1 MRLPPRA
8 RPGGLRIPSRDVQIA
23 RETSGT
29 PRIRAQTLLDGYY
42 GLGFMHATDRL
53 FQIFATRAL
62 GKGRLAEAFGDIPKL
77 IDSDRRSRALRLD
90 RVSEDDLAGL
100 GEHAMA
106 VVRAYCAGINDVIDR
121 GHRPFEL
128 RLTGNRVEPFTPA
141 DIICC
146 LRTIAYVGLDDAQ
159 GDMELAIARALAADP
174 GTLRAWSQLFGRSAE
189 GYRQEDYRRLVV
201 DGHRVADDHRV
212 AGADAARPDRQHVAS
227 PPSPGGSNAWAVAG
241 RLTASGRP
249 LLCNDPHLDITSL
262 PAVWYE
268 AVLETP
274 ELWIMGATVAGGPAF
289 ASGWNRNL
297 AWGVTYAHADSE
309 DLFVEECR
317 DGRFLRAGR
326 WHPFPVRQ
334 EEIRTRS
341 GRSVLAAVYESEN
354 GWLDGNP
361 HTAGRYLTRRWAG
374 EFPLAGSSMAGLV
387 ALNAAR
393 DLDEGLAAIGSIRLP
408 GLHWVLCDRSGR
420 IGRGMNAAV
429 PERRG
434 GLSGLLP
441 IPAWRDGVGWD
452 GLCDAGR
459 FPVERDPE
467 SGIVV
472 LANQRFG
479 GDASSQTM
487 TASADRADR
496 IRQMLLA
503 GHRQS
508 GGPLTERDMMRI
520 QADVYSLRAE
530 RILRFLRDRLR
541 LHPLGRRLLSWDC
554 CMETHSREATS
565 FSQFC
570 HGLLLTA
577 CKDVLFPS
585 RTLAAAAAGPFF
597 TFNFRLIE
605 EAWIAARPPFAA
617 VDWDAIVPAVL
628 DWVGAEQPP
637 WGEDPIVVNHV
648 LLGDTPVGRLLRAG
662 PYLARGDAST
672 VQQGNRFGRRAKASG
687 PSYRL
692 IVDFAD
698 EIAFTALPG
707 GASGRPSSQYYRH
720 GVDDWAA
727 GRYRL
732 VGPKD

>member
-1 MRLPPRA
+1 MRLPPRN
-8 RPGGLRIPSRDVQIA
+8 RPGGLRIPAQDVLIA

-29 PRIRAQTLLDGYY
+29 PRIRAQTTLDGYY

-77 IDSDRRSRALRLD
+77 IDSDRRSRALRLH

-141 DIICC
+141 DILCC
-146 LRTIAYVGLDDAQ
+146 LRTIAYVGLDDVQ

-174 GTLRAWSQLFGRSAE
+174 GTLRAWRQLFGRSAD
-189 GYRQEDYRRLVV
+189 GYRQEDYRRLV
-201 DGHRVADDHRV
+201 
-212 AGADAARPDRQHVAS
+212 AGADAARPDRERVAS
-227 PPSPGGSNAWAVAG
+227 PPPPGGSNAWAVAG

-317 DGRFLRAGR
+317 GGRFLRAGR

-341 GRSVLAAVYESEN
+341 GRSVLAAFYESEN
-354 GWLDGNP
+354 GALAGNP

-374 EFPLAGSSMAGLV
+374 EAPLAGSSMAGLV

-393 DLDEGLAAIGSIRLP
+393 DLDEGLAAIDTIRLP

-420 IGRGMNAAV
+420 IGRRMNAAV

-434 GLSGLLP
+434 RLSGLLP

-452 GLCDAGR
+452 GLRDAGR
-459 FPVERDPE
+459 FPVERDPA

-472 LANQRFG
+472 LANQQFG

-585 RTLAAAAAGPFF
+585 RTLAAADAGPFF

>member
-1 MRLPPRA
+1 VL
-8 RPGGLRIPSRDVQIA
+8 IA

-53 FQIFATRAL
+53 FQVFATRAL

-106 VVRAYCAGINDVIDR
+106 VVRAYCAGVNDVIDR

-201 DGHRVADDHRV
+201 DGHRVDGHRA
-212 AGADAARPDRQHVAS
+212 AGADTARPDGARVAS

-241 RLTASGRP
+241 RLTASGTP

-274 ELWIMGATVAGGPAF
+274 GLWIMGATVAGGPVF

-408 GLHWVLCDRSGR
+408 GLHWVLADRSGR
-420 IGRGMNAAV
+420 VGRGMNAAV

-434 GLSGLLP
+434 RLSGLLP
-441 IPAWRDGVGWD
+441 MPAWRDGVGWD
-452 GLCDAGR
+452 GLRDAGR
-459 FPVERDPE
+459 FPVERDPA

-554 CMETHSREATS
+554 CMEAHSREATS

-707 GASGRPSSQYYRH
+707 GASGRPSSQYYRR

>member
-1 MRLPPRA
+1 M
-8 RPGGLRIPSRDVQIA
+8 QIA
-23 RETSGT
+23 RESSGT
-29 PRIRAQTLLDGYY
+29 PRIRAQSLLDGYY

-53 FQIFATRAL
+53 FQVFATRAL
-62 GKGRLAEAFGDIPKL
+62 GAGRLAEAFGDMPRL
-77 IDSDRRSRALRLD
+77 IDSDRRSRALRLHQ
-90 RVSEDDLAGL
+90 VSDEDLAGL

-106 VVRAYCAGINDVIDR
+106 VVRAYCAGLNDVIAR

-141 DIICC
+141 DLLCC
-146 LRTIAYVGLDDAQ
+146 LRAIAYIGLDDGQ

-174 GTLRAWSQLFGRSAE
+174 GTIRAWRQLFGRPAD
-189 GYRQEDYRRLVV
+189 GYRQGDYVRLVV
-201 DGHRVADDHRV
+201 DGHGA
-212 AGADAARPDRQHVAS
+212 AGAEAARQDGERIVTA
-227 PPSPGGSNAWAVAG
+227 PSPGGSNAWAVAG
-241 RLTASGRP
+241 GLTASGKP

-268 AVLETP
+268 AVMETP
-274 ELWIMGATVAGGPAF
+274 ELWVMGASVAGGPVF

-297 AWGVTYAHADSE
+297 AWGVTYAHVDSE

-317 DGRFLRAGR
+317 DGRFLRDGR

-341 GRSVLAAVYESEN
+341 GRSELVAFHETEN
-354 GWLDGNP
+354 GALAGNP

-374 EFPLAGSSMAGLV
+374 EAPLAGASMAGII

-393 DLDEGLAAIGSIRLP
+393 DLEEGLAAIDAIRVP
-408 GLHWVLCDRSGR
+408 GLHWVLSDRSGST
-420 IGRGMNAAV
+420 GRGMSAAV
-429 PERRG
+429 PVRGG

-441 IPAWRDGVGWD
+441 MPAWRDGVGWG
-452 GLCDAGR
+452 GLWDAGR
-459 FPVERDPE
+459 FAAERDPE

-472 LANQRFG
+472 VANQRFG
-479 GDASSQTM
+479 GDASAQTM

-496 IRQMLLA
+496 IRQMLEA
-503 GHRQS
+503 GHDGT

-520 QADVYSLRAE
+520 QTDVYSLRAE

-554 CMETHSREATS
+554 CMEADSREATS
-565 FSQFC
+565 FSQFV
-570 HGLLLTA
+570 HGLLLTT

-585 RTLAAAAAGPFF
+585 ATLAAAADGPFF

-628 DWVGAEQPP
+628 DWVGADQPP

-648 LLGDTPVGRLLRAG
+648 LLGETPVGRFLRAG
-662 PYLARGDAST
+662 PFQARGDAST
-672 VQQGNRFGRRAKASG
+672 VQQGNRVGRRAKAAG

-707 GASGRPSSQYYRH
+707 GASGRPSSQFYRR

-732 VGPKD
+732 VGPKDR

>member
-1 MRLPPRA
+1 MRLPPRN
-8 RPGGLRIPSRDVQIA
+8 RPGGLRIPAQDVLIA

-29 PRIRAQTLLDGYY
+29 PRIRAQTTLDGYY

-77 IDSDRRSRALRLD
+77 IDSDRRSRALRLH

-141 DIICC
+141 DILCC

-174 GTLRAWSQLFGRSAE
+174 GTLRAWRQLFGRSAD
-189 GYRQEDYRRLVV
+189 GYRQEDYRRLV
-201 DGHRVADDHRV
+201 
-212 AGADAARPDRQHVAS
+212 AGADAARPDRERVAS
-227 PPSPGGSNAWAVAG
+227 PPPPGGSNAWAVAG

-317 DGRFLRAGR
+317 GGRFLRAGR

-341 GRSVLAAVYESEN
+341 GRSVLAAFYESEN
-354 GWLDGNP
+354 GALAGNP

-374 EFPLAGSSMAGLV
+374 EAPLAGSSMAGLV

-393 DLDEGLAAIGSIRLP
+393 DLDEGLAAIDTIRLP

-420 IGRGMNAAV
+420 IGRRMNAAV

-434 GLSGLLP
+434 RLSGLLP

-452 GLCDAGR
+452 GLRDAGR
-459 FPVERDPE
+459 FPVERDPA

-554 CMETHSREATS
+554 CMENYSREATS

-585 RTLAAAAAGPFF
+585 RTLAAADAGPFF

>member
-1 MRLPPRA
+1 MRLPPRN
-8 RPGGLRIPSRDVQIA
+8 RPGGLRIPAQDVLIA

-29 PRIRAQTLLDGYY
+29 PRIRAQTTLDGYY

-77 IDSDRRSRALRLD
+77 IDSDRRSRALRLH

-141 DIICC
+141 DILCC
-146 LRTIAYVGLDDAQ
+146 LRTIAYVGLDDVQ

-174 GTLRAWSQLFGRSAE
+174 GTLRAWRQLFGRSAD
-189 GYRQEDYRRLVV
+189 GYRQEDYRRLV
-201 DGHRVADDHRV
+201 
-212 AGADAARPDRQHVAS
+212 AGADAARPDRERVAS
-227 PPSPGGSNAWAVAG
+227 PPPPGGSNAWAVAG

-317 DGRFLRAGR
+317 GGRFLRAGR

-341 GRSVLAAVYESEN
+341 GRSVLAAFYESEN
-354 GWLDGNP
+354 GALAGNP

-374 EFPLAGSSMAGLV
+374 EAPLAGSSMAGLV

-393 DLDEGLAAIGSIRLP
+393 DLDEGLAAIDTIRLP

-420 IGRGMNAAV
+420 IGRRMNAAV

-434 GLSGLLP
+434 RLSGLLP

-452 GLCDAGR
+452 GLRDAGR
-459 FPVERDPE
+459 FPVERDPA

-585 RTLAAAAAGPFF
+585 RTLAAADAGPFF

>member
-1 MRLPPRA
+1 MPR
-8 RPGGLRIPSRDVQIA
+8 GRIGSA
-23 RETSGT
+23 W
-29 PRIRAQTLLDGYY
+29 RA
-42 GLGFMHATDRL
+42 
-53 FQIFATRAL
+53 
-62 GKGRLAEAFGDIPKL
+62 
-77 IDSDRRSRALRLD
+77 
-90 RVSEDDLAGL
+90 
-100 GEHAMA
+100 
-106 VVRAYCAGINDVIDR
+106 
-121 GHRPFEL
+121 
-128 RLTGNRVEPFTPA
+128 
-141 DIICC
+141 
-146 LRTIAYVGLDDAQ
+146 
-159 GDMELAIARALAADP
+159 
-174 GTLRAWSQLFGRSAE
+174 
-189 GYRQEDYRRLVV
+189 
-201 DGHRVADDHRV
+201 
-212 AGADAARPDRQHVAS
+212 

-374 EFPLAGSSMAGLV
+374 EAPLAGSSMAGLV

-452 GLCDAGR
+452 GLRDAGR

-707 GASGRPSSQYYRH
+707 GASGRPSSQYYRR

>member
-1 MRLPPRA
+1 
-8 RPGGLRIPSRDVQIA
+8 VEIA
-23 RETSGT
+23 RESSGT
-29 PRIRAQTLLDGYY
+29 PRIRARTLLDGYY
-42 GLGFMHATDRL
+42 GLGFMHGTDRL

-62 GKGRLAEAFGDIPKL
+62 GTGRLAEAFGDIPKL
-77 IDSDRRSRALRLD
+77 IDSDRRSRAFRLD
-90 RVSEDDLAGL
+90 RVTDDDLAGL
-100 GEHAMA
+100 GEHGTA
-106 VVRAYCAGINDVIDR
+106 VVHAYCAGLNDVIER

-128 RLTGNRVEPFTPA
+128 RLTGNRIEPFTPA
-141 DIICC
+141 DLLRC
-146 LRTIAYVGLDDAQ
+146 LRAIAYIGLDDGQ

-174 GTLRAWSQLFGRSAE
+174 RTFRAWRQLFGRTTD

-201 DGHRVADDHRV
+201 DGHGAAGHRS
-212 AGADAARPDRQHVAS
+212 AGAAAARPAGRMAS

-241 RLTASGRP
+241 GLTASGEP

-274 ELWIMGATVAGGPAF
+274 ELWAMGATVAGGPVF
-289 ASGWNRNL
+289 ASGWNRSL

-341 GRSVLAAVYESEN
+341 GRSELAAFYETEN
-354 GWLDGNP
+354 GWLSGNP
-361 HTAGRYLTRRWAG
+361 HTAGRCLTRRWAG
-374 EFPLAGSSMAGLV
+374 EAPLAGSSMAGII

-393 DLDEGLAAIGSIRLP
+393 DLDEGLAAIGAIRLP
-408 GLHWVLCDRSGR
+408 GLHWVLADRSGR

-429 PERRG
+429 PLRRG

-441 IPAWRDGVGWD
+441 IPAWRRGVGWE
-452 GLCDAGR
+452 GLLDAGR
-459 FPVERDPE
+459 FPVERDPA

-472 LANQRFG
+472 VANQRFG

-496 IRQMLLA
+496 IRQMIEA

-520 QADVYSLRAE
+520 QSDVHSLRAE

-565 FSQFC
+565 FSRFC
-570 HGLLLTA
+570 RGLLLAT
-577 CKDVLFPS
+577 CKDVLFPAG
-585 RTLAAAAAGPFF
+585 TLKATDAGPFF
-597 TFNFRLIE
+597 QFNFRFIE

-628 DWVGAEQPP
+628 DRVGAEQPP
-637 WGEDPIVVNHV
+637 WGADPIVVNHV
-648 LLGDTPVGRLLRAG
+648 LLGDTPVGPLLRAG

-672 VQQGNRFGRRAKASG
+672 VQQGNRFGRRSKAAG

-707 GASGRPSSQYYRH
+707 GASGRPSSQYYRR

>member
-1 MRLPPRA
+1 MRLPPRT
-8 RPGGLRIPSRDVQIA
+8 RPGGLRIPAQDVEIA
-23 RETSGT
+23 RESSGT
-29 PRIRAQTLLDGYY
+29 PRIRARTVLDGYF

-62 GKGRLAEAFGDIPKL
+62 GTGRLAEAFGDIPKL
-77 IDSDRRSRALRLD
+77 IDSDRRSRAFRLH
-90 RVSEDDLAGL
+90 RVTDDDLAGL
-100 GEHAMA
+100 GYHGSA
-106 VVRAYCAGINDVIDR
+106 VVHAYCAGLNDVIES

-141 DIICC
+141 DLLCC
-146 LRTIAYVGLDDAQ
+146 LRAIAYIGLDDGQ

-174 GTLRAWSQLFGRSAE
+174 ATFRAWSQLFGRTAD
-189 GYRQEDYRRLVV
+189 GYRQEDYRRLMV
-201 DGHRVADDHRV
+201 DGYLVT
-212 AGADAARPDRQHVAS
+212 GAEAARPAGERVAS

-241 RLTASGRP
+241 GLTASGKP

-268 AVLETP
+268 AVIETP
-274 ELWIMGATVAGGPAF
+274 ELWVMGATVAGGPVF
-289 ASGWNRNL
+289 ASGWNRSL

-317 DGRFLRAGR
+317 DGRYLRSGR

-341 GRSVLAAVYESEN
+341 GRSELAAFYESEN
-354 GWLDGNP
+354 GWLDGNA
-361 HTAGRYLTRRWAG
+361 HAAGRYLTRRWAG
-374 EFPLAGSSMAGLV
+374 ELPLAGSSMAAIV

-408 GLHWVLCDRSGR
+408 GLHWVLADRSGR

-429 PERRG
+429 PVRRG

-452 GLCDAGR
+452 GLLDAGR

-472 LANQRFG
+472 VANQRFG
-479 GDASSQTM
+479 SDASSQTM
-487 TASADRADR
+487 PASADRADR
-496 IRQMLLA
+496 ILQMLEA

-520 QADVYSLRAE
+520 QSDVHSLRAE

-565 FSQFC
+565 FSRFC
-570 HGLLLTA
+570 HGLLLAT
-577 CKDVLFPS
+577 CKDILFPS
-585 RTLAAAAAGPFF
+585 GTLAAADDGPFF
-597 TFNFRLIE
+597 AFNFRLIE
-605 EAWIAARPPFAA
+605 EAWIAARRPFAA

-637 WGEDPIVVNHV
+637 WGEDPIVVKHV
-648 LLGDTPVGRLLRAG
+648 LLGDTRVGPLLRAG
-662 PYLARGDAST
+662 RFLARGDAST
-672 VQQGNRFGRRAKASG
+672 IQQGNRFGRRAKAAG

-707 GASGRPSSQYYRH
+707 GASGRPSSRYYRH

-732 VGPKD
+732 VGPKG

>member
-8 RPGGLRIPSRDVQIA
+8 RPGGLRIPAQDVQIA

-77 IDSDRRSRALRLD
+77 IDSDRRSRAFRLD
-90 RVSEDDLAGL
+90 RVSDDDLAGL

-106 VVRAYCAGINDVIDR
+106 VVRAYCAGINDVIDS

-141 DIICC
+141 DILCC
-146 LRTIAYVGLDDAQ
+146 LRTISYVGLDDGQ

-201 DGHRVADDHRV
+201 DGHQV
-212 AGADAARPDRQHVAS
+212 AGADAARPDRERVAS

-297 AWGVTYAHADSE
+297 AWGVTYACADCE

-317 DGRFLRAGR
+317 GGRFLRSGR

-341 GRSVLAAVYESEN
+341 GRSVLAAFYESEN
-354 GWLDGNP
+354 GALAGNP
-361 HTAGRYLTRRWAG
+361 HAAGRYLARRWAG
-374 EFPLAGSSMAGLV
+374 EAPLAGSSMAGLV
-387 ALNAAR
+387 ALNASR
-393 DLDEGLAAIGSIRLP
+393 DVEEGLAAIGAIRLP

-420 IGRGMNAAV
+420 IGRRMNAAV
-429 PERRG
+429 PERGG

-441 IPAWRDGVGWD
+441 IPAWRAGVGWD
-452 GLCDAGR
+452 GLPASND
-459 FPVERDPE
+459 FPVERDPA

-472 LANQRFG
+472 VANQGFG
-479 GDASSQTM
+479 GVTSPQTLAS
-487 TASADRADR
+487 SADRADR
-496 IRQMLLA
+496 IRQMLQA

-520 QADVYSLRAE
+520 QTDVYSLRAE
-530 RILRFLRDRLR
+530 RMLRFLRDRLR

-554 CMETHSREATS
+554 RMETHSREATA
-565 FSQFC
+565 FSRFC
-570 HGLLLTA
+570 HGLMMTT
-577 CKDVLFPS
+577 CKGVLFPPG
-585 RTLAAAAAGPFF
+585 TLAAADDSPFF
-597 TFNFRLIE
+597 SINFRLIE
-605 EAWIAARPPFAA
+605 EAWIAARPPFEA
-617 VDWDAIVPAVL
+617 VDWGAIVPAVL
-628 DWVGAEQPP
+628 DWVGADQPP
-637 WGEDPIVVNHV
+637 WGEDPIVINHV
-648 LLGDTPVGRLLRAG
+648 LLGATPVGRLLRAG
-662 PYLARGDAST
+662 PYLARGDDST
-672 VQQGNRFGRRAKASG
+672 VQQGNRFGRREKGTG

-707 GASGRPSSQYYRH
+707 GASGRPSSQYYRR

>member
-1 MRLPPRA
+1 MRLPPRNQ
-8 RPGGLRIPSRDVQIA
+8 PGGLRIPAQDVQIA

-90 RVSEDDLAGL
+90 RVSDDDLAGL

-141 DIICC
+141 DILCC

-201 DGHRVADDHRV
+201 DT
-212 AGADAARPDRQHVAS
+212 DAARPDRQRVAS

-434 GLSGLLP
+434 RLSGLLP

-452 GLCDAGR
+452 GLRDAGR
-459 FPVERDPE
+459 FPVERDPA

-585 RTLAAAAAGPFF
+585 RTLAAADAGPFF

-648 LLGDTPVGRLLRAG
+648 LLGDTPIGRLLRAG

-707 GASGRPSSQYYRH
+707 GASGRPSSQYYRR

>member
-1 MRLPPRA
+1 MRLPPRN
-8 RPGGLRIPSRDVQIA
+8 RPGGLRIPAQDVLIA

-29 PRIRAQTLLDGYY
+29 PRIRAQTTLDGYY

-77 IDSDRRSRALRLD
+77 IDSDRRSRALRLH

-141 DIICC
+141 DILCC

-174 GTLRAWSQLFGRSAE
+174 GTLRAWRQLFGRSAD
-189 GYRQEDYRRLVV
+189 GYRQEDYRRLV
-201 DGHRVADDHRV
+201 
-212 AGADAARPDRQHVAS
+212 AGADAARPDRERVAS
-227 PPSPGGSNAWAVAG
+227 PPPPGGSNAWAVAG

-317 DGRFLRAGR
+317 GGRFLRAGR

-341 GRSVLAAVYESEN
+341 GRSVLAAFYESEN
-354 GWLDGNP
+354 GALAGNP

-374 EFPLAGSSMAGLV
+374 EAPLAGSSMAGLV

-393 DLDEGLAAIGSIRLP
+393 DLDEGLAAIDTIRLP

-420 IGRGMNAAV
+420 IGRRMNAAV

-434 GLSGLLP
+434 RLSGLLP

-452 GLCDAGR
+452 GLRDAGR
-459 FPVERDPE
+459 FPVERDPA

-585 RTLAAAAAGPFF
+585 RTLAAADAGPFF

>member
-1 MRLPPRA
+1 MRLPPRT
-8 RPGGLRIPSRDVQIA
+8 RPGGLRIPSQDVQIA
-23 RETSGT
+23 RESSGT
-29 PRIRAQTLLDGYY
+29 PRIRAQSLLDGYY

-53 FQIFATRAL
+53 FQVFATRAL
-62 GKGRLAEAFGDIPKL
+62 GAGRLAEAFGDMPRL
-77 IDSDRRSRALRLD
+77 IDSDRRSRALRLH
-90 RVSEDDLAGL
+90 RVSDEDLAGL

-106 VVRAYCAGINDVIDR
+106 VVRAYCAGLNDVIAR

-141 DIICC
+141 DLLCC
-146 LRTIAYVGLDDAQ
+146 LRAIAYIGLDDAQ

-174 GTLRAWSQLFGRSAE
+174 GTLRAWRQLFGRPAD
-189 GYRQEDYRRLVV
+189 GYRQGDYRRLVV
-201 DGHRVADDHRV
+201 DGHGA
-212 AGADAARPDRQHVAS
+212 AGAAAARQDGERIATA
-227 PPSPGGSNAWAVAG
+227 PSPGGSNAWAVAG
-241 RLTASGRP
+241 GLTASGKP

-268 AVLETP
+268 AVMETP
-274 ELWIMGATVAGGPAF
+274 ELWVMGASVAGGPVF

-297 AWGVTYAHADSE
+297 AWGVTYAHVDSE

-317 DGRFLRAGR
+317 DGRFLRDGR

-341 GRSVLAAVYESEN
+341 GRSELVAFHETEN
-354 GWLDGNP
+354 GALAGNP

-374 EFPLAGSSMAGLV
+374 EAPLAGASMAGII

-393 DLDEGLAAIGSIRLP
+393 DLEEGLAAIDAIRVP
-408 GLHWVLCDRSGR
+408 GLHWVLSDRSGST
-420 IGRGMNAAV
+420 GRGMSAAV
-429 PERRG
+429 PVRGG

-441 IPAWRDGVGWD
+441 MPAWRDGVGWD
-452 GLCDAGR
+452 GLWDAGR
-459 FPVERDPE
+459 FAAERDPE

-472 LANQRFG
+472 VANQRFG
-479 GDASSQTM
+479 GDASAQTM

-496 IRQMLLA
+496 IRQMLEA
-503 GHRQS
+503 GHDGT

-520 QADVYSLRAE
+520 QTDVYSLRAE

-554 CMETHSREATS
+554 CMEADSREATS
-565 FSQFC
+565 FSQFV
-570 HGLLLTA
+570 HGLLLTT

-585 RTLAAAAAGPFF
+585 ATLAAAADGPFF

-628 DWVGAEQPP
+628 DWVGADQPP

-648 LLGDTPVGRLLRAG
+648 LLGETPVGRFLRAG
-662 PYLARGDAST
+662 PFQARGDAST
-672 VQQGNRFGRRAKASG
+672 VQQGNRVGRRAKAAG

-707 GASGRPSSQYYRH
+707 GASGRPSSQFYRR

-732 VGPKD
+732 VGPKDR

>member
-1 MRLPPRA
+1 MRLPPRN
-8 RPGGLRIPSRDVQIA
+8 RPGGLRIPAQDVLIA

-29 PRIRAQTLLDGYY
+29 PRIRAQTTLDGYY

-90 RVSEDDLAGL
+90 RVSDDDLAGL

-141 DIICC
+141 DILCC

-201 DGHRVADDHRV
+201 DT
-212 AGADAARPDRQHVAS
+212 DAARPDRERVAS
-227 PPSPGGSNAWAVAG
+227 PPPPGGSNAWAVAG

-434 GLSGLLP
+434 RLSGLLP

-452 GLCDAGR
+452 GLRDAGR
-459 FPVERDPE
+459 FPVERDPA

-585 RTLAAAAAGPFF
+585 RTLAAADAGPFF

-648 LLGDTPVGRLLRAG
+648 LLGDTPIGRLLRAG

-707 GASGRPSSQYYRH
+707 GASGRPSSQYYRR

>member
-1 MRLPPRA
+1 M
-8 RPGGLRIPSRDVQIA
+8 QIA
-23 RETSGT
+23 RERSGT
-29 PRIRAQTLLDGYY
+29 PRIRAQTLVDGYY

-62 GKGRLAEAFGDIPKL
+62 GAGRLAEAFGDIPKL
-77 IDSDRRSRALRLD
+77 IDSDRRSRALRLHQ
-90 RVSEDDLAGL
+90 VSDEDLAGL
-100 GEHAMA
+100 GEHAMS
-106 VVRAYCAGINDVIDR
+106 VVRSYCAGLNDVIAS

-141 DIICC
+141 DLLRC
-146 LRTIAYVGLDDAQ
+146 LRAIAYIGLDDGQ
-159 GDMELAIARALAADP
+159 GDMELAIARALAVDP
-174 GTLRAWSQLFGRSAE
+174 GTLRAWSQLFGRPAD
-189 GYRQEDYRRLVV
+189 GYRQGDYRRLVV
-201 DGHRVADDHRV
+201 DGHGV
-212 AGADAARPDRQHVAS
+212 AGGQEVAEAEAERPGGERIALPQ
-227 PPSPGGSNAWAVAG
+227 SPGGSNAWAVAG
-241 RLTASGRP
+241 GLTASGRP

-268 AVLETP
+268 AVMETP
-274 ELWIMGATVAGGPAF
+274 ELWVMGATVAGGPVF

-317 DGRFLRAGR
+317 DGRYLRGGR

-341 GRSVLAAVYESEN
+341 GRSELAAFHETEH
-354 GWLDGNP
+354 GALAGNP

-374 EFPLAGSSMAGLV
+374 EAPLAGSSMAGII

-393 DLDEGLAAIGSIRLP
+393 DLDEGLAAIDTIRLP
-408 GLHWVLCDRSGR
+408 GLHWVLSDRSGR
-420 IGRGMNAAV
+420 IARRMNAAV
-429 PERRG
+429 PVRGG

-441 IPAWRDGVGWD
+441 MPAWRGGVGWD
-452 GLCDAGR
+452 GLWEAAR
-459 FPVERDPE
+459 FPPERDPA
-467 SGIVV
+467 SGILVV
-472 LANQRFG
+472 ANQPFD
-479 GDASSQTM
+479 GDASAQTM

-496 IRQMLLA
+496 IRQMLEA
-503 GHRQS
+503 GHDGT

-520 QADVYSLRAE
+520 QTDVYSLRAE
-530 RILRFLRDRLR
+530 RILSFLRDRLR

-554 CMETHSREATS
+554 CMEADSREATS
-565 FSQFC
+565 FSEFV
-570 HGLLLTA
+570 HGLLLAT
-577 CKDVLFPS
+577 CKAVLFPAG
-585 RTLAAAAAGPFF
+585 TLAAAAGGSFF

-617 VDWDAIVPAVL
+617 VDWDTIVPAVL

-648 LLGDTPVGRLLRAG
+648 LLGETPVGRFLRAG
-662 PYLARGDAST
+662 PFLARGDAST
-672 VQQGNRFGRRAKASG
+672 VQQGNRVGRRAKAAG

-698 EIAFTALPG
+698 EIAFTAMPG
-707 GASGRPSSQYYRH
+707 GASGRPSSKYYRH
-720 GVDDWAA
+720 GVGDWAA